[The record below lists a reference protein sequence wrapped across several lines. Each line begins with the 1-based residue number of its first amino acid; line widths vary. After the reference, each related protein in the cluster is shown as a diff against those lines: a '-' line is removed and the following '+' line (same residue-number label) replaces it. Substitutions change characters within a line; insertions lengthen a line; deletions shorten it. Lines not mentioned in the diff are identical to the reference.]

1 MNDIANTAAD
11 SRADTLMEAPD
22 KMVKA
27 REAFGIDSDME
38 IPAFSEADANADGQ
52 VTMEEA
58 KVALPDMDEATIAAA
73 DANGDGALDEAEYTA
88 LTAS

>member
-1 MNDIANTAAD
+1 MKKLIAALAVATLTTAAY
-11 SRADTLMEAPD
+11 AA
-22 KMVKA
+22 
-27 REAFGIDSDME
+27 G
-38 IPAFSEADANADGQ
+38 PAFSEADANADGQ

-58 KVALPDMDEATIAAA
+58 KVALPEMEEAAIAAA